1 MQEKRLSWGKDSNM
15 KRIACLGDSCVDR
28 YDTGEVF
35 PGGNPVNVAVYIN
48 RLGGAASFIG
58 AVGSDAYAELL
69 LTPLA
74 QKGIDVS
81 HVQRLSG
88 STPISYVEI
97 QNGNRV
103 FVDYDTGVMTDY
115 VPSDDDITFAC
126 AHDLVV
132 SDIWGHAEPA
142 LERIHA
148 AGVPVAYDCA
158 DLPVD
163 PVSLSA
169 LPFVD
174 IAFFSDDAV
183 DEQGIREEI
192 LRVASY
198 GPKIVIA
205 MRGASGSIAYDGTD
219 FYPCAAVQCEV
230 VDTLGAGDSFI
241 AGFLF
246 EYVRH
251 APILHC
257 MRTGARNA
265 SITIGYR
272 GAW

>member
-1 MQEKRLSWGKDSNM
+1 M
-15 KRIACLGDSCVDR
+15 KRIACVGDSCVDR

-35 PGGNPVNVAVYIN
+35 PGGNPVNVAVYIR

-58 AVGSDAYAELL
+58 AVGTDAYADLL
-69 LTPLA
+69 LAPLA
-74 QKGIDVS
+74 QKGVDVS

-103 FVDYDTGVMTDY
+103 FVDYDTGVMDGYALTE
-115 VPSDDDITFAC
+115 DDVAFAL

-158 DLPVD
+158 DLPFD

-169 LPFVD
+169 LPYVD
-174 IAFFSDDAV
+174 IAFFSDDEA
-183 DEQGIREEI
+183 DEDGIRTQI

-198 GPKIVIA
+198 GPKTVIA
-205 MRGASGSIAYDGTD
+205 MRGASGSMAYDGSR
-219 FYPCAAVQCEV
+219 FYPCAAVECEV

-246 EYVRH
+246 EYVKG

-257 MRTGARNA
+257 MRTGAKNA
-265 SITIGYR
+265 AVTIGYR